1 MIQVVLKQNK
11 NKKMPNAYGL
21 YYAYPVV
28 NETYDLDKLAE
39 HMSSHNT
46 PFSKGAIKGM
56 LTDAVNCIRE
66 LNLQGIAVKINDLAI
81 FSLGIK
87 NKMGAKSI
95 GEWSAAKNIAGVKS
109 RARATGNLIS
119 ASLNLDA
126 TIKRVD
132 KGVIVVDGSGTN
144 GGGTDGGGSNGGGNT
159 PSGGSSTGDNTSGGS
174 STGDNTSG
182 GTGKD
187 DSGTSGGD
195 SGSNG
200 DNEHIVL

>member
-144 GGGTDGGGSNGGGNT
+144 GGGTDGGGSN
-159 PSGGSSTGDNTSGGS
+159 SGGSNPSGGS

-182 GTGKD
+182 GTGKG
-187 DSGTSGGD
+187 DSGTTGGGGSDGD
-195 SGSNG
+195 SA
-200 DNEHIVL
+200 DVTI

>member
-132 KGVIVVDGSGTN
+132 KGVIVVDG
-144 GGGTDGGGSNGGGNT
+144 GGTDGGGSNGGGSNG
-159 PSGGSSTGDNTSGGS
+159 GGSNPSGGS

-182 GTGKD
+182 GTGKG
-187 DSGTSGGD
+187 DSGTTGGGSDGD
-195 SGSNG
+195 SA
-200 DNEHIVL
+200 DVTI

>member
-119 ASLNLDA
+119 ANLNLDA

-132 KGVIVVDGSGTN
+132 KGVIIVD
-144 GGGTDGGGSNGGGNT
+144 GGGTDGGGTDGGGNT
-159 PSGGSSTGDNTSGGS
+159 PSGGDSSGDSTSGGS
-174 STGDNTSG
+174 NKGDSTTTGGGTDGSGTTGDNG
-182 GTGKD
+182 HV
-187 DSGTSGGD
+187 
-195 SGSNG
+195 N
-200 DNEHIVL
+200 L

>member
-132 KGVIVVDGSGTN
+132 KGVTVPGGVTD
-144 GGGTDGGGSNGGGNT
+144 GGGTNGGGSNGGGSN
-159 PSGGSSTGDNTSGGS
+159 PSGGS

-182 GTGKD
+182 GTGKG
-187 DSGTSGGD
+187 DSGTTGGGGSDGD
-195 SGSNG
+195 ST
-200 DNEHIVL
+200 DVTI

>member
-66 LNLQGIAVKINDLAI
+66 LNLQGIAVKIDNLAI

-119 ASLNLDA
+119 ANLNLDA

-132 KGVIVVDGSGTN
+132 KGVIIVD
-144 GGGTDGGGSNGGGNT
+144 GGGTDGGGTDGGGTDGGGNT
-159 PSGGSSTGDNTSGGS
+159 PSGGDSSGDSTSGGS
-174 STGDNTSG
+174 NKGDSTTTGGGTDGSGTTGDNG
-182 GTGKD
+182 HV
-187 DSGTSGGD
+187 
-195 SGSNG
+195 N
-200 DNEHIVL
+200 L

>member
-66 LNLQGIAVKINDLAI
+66 LNLQGIAVKIDNLAI

-132 KGVIVVDGSGTN
+132 NGVIVID

-159 PSGGSSTGDNTSGGS
+159 PSGGSSTGDNTSGG
-174 STGDNTSG
+174 
-182 GTGKD
+182 TGKD
-187 DSGTSGGD
+187 DSGTTGGG
-195 SGSNG
+195 SGSDS

>member
-132 KGVIVVDGSGTN
+132 KGVIVVDGSGT
-144 GGGTDGGGSNGGGNT
+144 DGGGSNGGGSNG
-159 PSGGSSTGDNTSGGS
+159 GGSNPSGGS

-182 GTGKD
+182 GTGKG
-187 DSGTSGGD
+187 DSGTTGGGGSDGD
-195 SGSNG
+195 SA
-200 DNEHIVL
+200 DVTI

>member
-95 GEWSAAKNIAGVKS
+95 AEWSAAKNIAGVKS

-132 KGVIVVDGSGTN
+132 KGVTVTGGVTD
-144 GGGTDGGGSNGGGNT
+144 GGGTNGGGSNGGGSN
-159 PSGGSSTGDNTSGGS
+159 PSGGS

-182 GTGKD
+182 GTGKG
-187 DSGTSGGD
+187 DSGTTGGGGSDGD
-195 SGSNG
+195 ST
-200 DNEHIVL
+200 DVTI

>member
-95 GEWSAAKNIAGVKS
+95 ADWSAAKNIAGVKS

-132 KGVIVVDGSGTN
+132 KGVTVT
-144 GGGTDGGGSNGGGNT
+144 GGGTDGGGTNGGGTNG
-159 PSGGSSTGDNTSGGS
+159 GGSNPSGGS

-182 GTGKD
+182 GTGKG
-187 DSGTSGGD
+187 DSGTTGGGGSDGD
-195 SGSNG
+195 ST
-200 DNEHIVL
+200 DVTI

>member
-132 KGVIVVDGSGTN
+132 KGVIVVDGGGTN
-144 GGGTDGGGSNGGGNT
+144 GGGTDGSGSNGGGSN
-159 PSGGSSTGDNTSGGS
+159 PSGGS

>member
-1 MIQVVLKQNK
+1 MRKGKSMIQVVLKQNK

-132 KGVIVVDGSGTN
+132 KGVTVTGGGTN
-144 GGGTDGGGSNGGGNT
+144 GGGSN
-159 PSGGSSTGDNTSGGS
+159 PSGGSSTGDNTSGGTDKGN
-174 STGDNTSG
+174 TGTTG
-182 GTGKD
+182 GN
-187 DSGTSGGD
+187 SGTTGGD
-195 SGSNG
+195 ST
-200 DNEHIVL
+200 DVTI

>member
-66 LNLQGIAVKINDLAI
+66 LNLQGIAVKITDLAI

-87 NKMGAKSI
+87 NKKGAKSI
-95 GEWSAAKNIAGVKS
+95 ADWSAAKNIAGVKS

-119 ASLNLDA
+119 ANLNLDA

-132 KGVIVVDGSGTN
+132 KGVIIVD
-144 GGGTDGGGSNGGGNT
+144 GGGTDGGGTDGGGTDGGGNT
-159 PSGGSSTGDNTSGGS
+159 PSGGDSSGDSTSGGS
-174 STGDNTSG
+174 NKGDSTTTGGGTNGSGTDGSGTTGDNG
-182 GTGKD
+182 HV
-187 DSGTSGGD
+187 
-195 SGSNG
+195 N
-200 DNEHIVL
+200 L

>member
-132 KGVIVVDGSGTN
+132 KGVIVI
-144 GGGTDGGGSNGGGNT
+144 DGGGSNGGGNT

-182 GTGKD
+182 ETGKD

>member
-87 NKMGAKSI
+87 NKMGAK
-95 GEWSAAKNIAGVKS
+95 NIAGVKS

-132 KGVIVVDGSGTN
+132 KGVIVID

-159 PSGGSSTGDNTSGGS
+159 PSGGSSTGDNTSGG
-174 STGDNTSG
+174 
-182 GTGKD
+182 TGKD
-187 DSGTSGGD
+187 DSGTTGGG
-195 SGSNG
+195 SGSDS

>member
-132 KGVIVVDGSGTN
+132 KGVTVPGGVTDGGGTNGVGTN
-144 GGGTDGGGSNGGGNT
+144 GGGSN
-159 PSGGSSTGDNTSGGS
+159 PSGGS

-182 GTGKD
+182 GTGKG
-187 DSGTSGGD
+187 DSGTTGGGGSDGD
-195 SGSNG
+195 ST
-200 DNEHIVL
+200 DVTI

>member
-132 KGVIVVDGSGTN
+132 KGVTATGGVTDGGGTAGGGTN
-144 GGGTDGGGSNGGGNT
+144 GGGTNGGSN
-159 PSGGSSTGDNTSGGS
+159 PSGGS

-182 GTGKD
+182 GTGKG
-187 DSGTSGGD
+187 DSGTTGGGGSDGD
-195 SGSNG
+195 SA
-200 DNEHIVL
+200 DVTI

>member
-39 HMSSHNT
+39 QMSSPNT

-66 LNLQGIAVKINDLAI
+66 LNLQGIAVKIDNLAI

-132 KGVIVVDGSGTN
+132 KGVIVID

-200 DNEHIVL
+200 DNDHIVL

>member
-66 LNLQGIAVKINDLAI
+66 LNLQGIAVKIDNLAI

-132 KGVIVVDGSGTN
+132 KGVIVID
-144 GGGTDGGGSNGGGNT
+144 GGGTDGGGSNVGGNT
-159 PSGGSSTGDNTSGGS
+159 PSGGS

-187 DSGTSGGD
+187 DSGTTGGG
-195 SGSNG
+195 SGSDS

>member
-46 PFSKGAIKGM
+46 PFSKGAIKGI

-132 KGVIVVDGSGTN
+132 KGVTVPGGVTDGGGMNGGGTN
-144 GGGTDGGGSNGGGNT
+144 GGGSN
-159 PSGGSSTGDNTSGGS
+159 PSGGS

-182 GTGKD
+182 GTGKG
-187 DSGTSGGD
+187 DSGTTGGGGSDGD
-195 SGSNG
+195 ST
-200 DNEHIVL
+200 DVTI

>member
-132 KGVIVVDGSGTN
+132 KGVIVVDG
-144 GGGTDGGGSNGGGNT
+144 GGTDGGGSNGGGSNGGGSN
-159 PSGGSSTGDNTSGGS
+159 PSGGSSTGDNTSGG
-174 STGDNTSG
+174 TDKG
-182 GTGKD
+182 
-187 DSGTSGGD
+187 DSGTTGGGGSDGD
-195 SGSNG
+195 SA
-200 DNEHIVL
+200 DVTI

>member
-95 GEWSAAKNIAGVKS
+95 AEWSAAKNIAGVKS

-132 KGVIVVDGSGTN
+132 KGVTVPGGVTDGGGTN
-144 GGGTDGGGSNGGGNT
+144 GGGSN
-159 PSGGSSTGDNTSGGS
+159 PSGGS

-182 GTGKD
+182 GTGKG
-187 DSGTSGGD
+187 DSGTTGGGGSDGD
-195 SGSNG
+195 SA
-200 DNEHIVL
+200 DVTI

>member
-66 LNLQGIAVKINDLAI
+66 LNLQGIALKIDNLAI

-132 KGVIVVDGSGTN
+132 KGVIVID

-159 PSGGSSTGDNTSGGS
+159 PSGGSSTGDNTSGG
-174 STGDNTSG
+174 
-182 GTGKD
+182 TGKD
-187 DSGTSGGD
+187 DSGTTGGG
-195 SGSNG
+195 SGSDS

>member
-132 KGVIVVDGSGTN
+132 KGVTVTGGVTDGGGTN
-144 GGGTDGGGSNGGGNT
+144 GGGSN
-159 PSGGSSTGDNTSGGS
+159 PSGGS

-182 GTGKD
+182 GTGKG
-187 DSGTSGGD
+187 DSGTTGGGGSDGD
-195 SGSNG
+195 STDVQSNMG
-200 DNEHIVL
+200 

>member
-95 GEWSAAKNIAGVKS
+95 AEWSAAKHIAGVKS

-132 KGVIVVDGSGTN
+132 KGVIVTGGS
-144 GGGTDGGGSNGGGNT
+144 GTDGGGSNGGGSNG
-159 PSGGSSTGDNTSGGS
+159 GGSNPSGGS

-182 GTGKD
+182 GTGKG
-187 DSGTSGGD
+187 DSGTTGGGGSDGD
-195 SGSNG
+195 SS
-200 DNEHIVL
+200 DVTI

>member
-132 KGVIVVDGSGTN
+132 KGVTATGGVTDGGGTAGGGTN
-144 GGGTDGGGSNGGGNT
+144 GGGSN
-159 PSGGSSTGDNTSGGS
+159 PSGGS

-182 GTGKD
+182 GTGKG
-187 DSGTSGGD
+187 DSGTTGGGGSDGD
-195 SGSNG
+195 ST
-200 DNEHIVL
+200 DVTI

>member
-132 KGVIVVDGSGTN
+132 KGVIVVDG
-144 GGGTDGGGSNGGGNT
+144 GGTDGGGSNGGGSN
-159 PSGGSSTGDNTSGGS
+159 SGGSNPSGGS

-182 GTGKD
+182 GTGKG
-187 DSGTSGGD
+187 DSGTTGGGGSDGD
-195 SGSNG
+195 SA
-200 DNEHIVL
+200 DVTI

>member
-119 ASLNLDA
+119 ANLNLDA

-132 KGVIVVDGSGTN
+132 KGVIIVD
-144 GGGTDGGGSNGGGNT
+144 GGGTDGGGNT
-159 PSGGSSTGDNTSGGS
+159 PSGGDSSGDSTSGGS
-174 STGDNTSG
+174 NKGDSTTTGGGTDGSGTTGDNG
-182 GTGKD
+182 HV
-187 DSGTSGGD
+187 
-195 SGSNG
+195 N
-200 DNEHIVL
+200 L

>member
-132 KGVIVVDGSGTN
+132 KGVIVVDG
-144 GGGTDGGGSNGGGNT
+144 GGTDGGGSNGGGSNG
-159 PSGGSSTGDNTSGGS
+159 GGSNPSGGS

-182 GTGKD
+182 GTGKG
-187 DSGTSGGD
+187 DSGTTGGGGSDGD
-195 SGSNG
+195 SA
-200 DNEHIVL
+200 DVTI

>member
-132 KGVIVVDGSGTN
+132 KGVIVVDG
-144 GGGTDGGGSNGGGNT
+144 GGTDGGGSN
-159 PSGGSSTGDNTSGGS
+159 SGGSNGGGSNPSGGS

-182 GTGKD
+182 GTGKG
-187 DSGTSGGD
+187 DSGTTGGGGSDGD
-195 SGSNG
+195 SA
-200 DNEHIVL
+200 DVTI

>member
-66 LNLQGIAVKINDLAI
+66 LNLQGIAVKIDNLAI

-132 KGVIVVDGSGTN
+132 KGVIVID
-144 GGGTDGGGSNGGGNT
+144 GGGTDSGGSNGGGNT
-159 PSGGSSTGDNTSGGS
+159 PSGGSSTGDNTSRGS

>member
-95 GEWSAAKNIAGVKS
+95 AEWSAAKNIAGVKS

-132 KGVIVVDGSGTN
+132 KGVTVTGGVTDGGGTAGGGTN
-144 GGGTDGGGSNGGGNT
+144 GGGSN
-159 PSGGSSTGDNTSGGS
+159 PSGGS

-182 GTGKD
+182 GTGKG
-187 DSGTSGGD
+187 DSGTTGGGGSDGD
-195 SGSNG
+195 SA
-200 DNEHIVL
+200 DVTI

>member
-95 GEWSAAKNIAGVKS
+95 AEWSAAKHIAGVKS

-132 KGVIVVDGSGTN
+132 KGVTVTSGVTDGGGTN
-144 GGGTDGGGSNGGGNT
+144 GGGSN
-159 PSGGSSTGDNTSGGS
+159 PSGGS

-182 GTGKD
+182 GTGKG
-187 DSGTSGGD
+187 DSGTTGGGGSDGD
-195 SGSNG
+195 ST
-200 DNEHIVL
+200 DVTI

>member
-1 MIQVVLKQNK
+1 
-11 NKKMPNAYGL
+11 
-21 YYAYPVV
+21 
-28 NETYDLDKLAE
+28 
-39 HMSSHNT
+39 MSSHNT

-132 KGVIVVDGSGTN
+132 KGVTVT
-144 GGGTDGGGSNGGGNT
+144 GGGSNGGGSN
-159 PSGGSSTGDNTSGGS
+159 PSGGSSTGDNTSGGTDKGN
-174 STGDNTSG
+174 TGTTG
-182 GTGKD
+182 GN
-187 DSGTSGGD
+187 SGTTGGD
-195 SGSNG
+195 ST
-200 DNEHIVL
+200 DVTI

>member
-1 MIQVVLKQNK
+1 
-11 NKKMPNAYGL
+11 
-21 YYAYPVV
+21 
-28 NETYDLDKLAE
+28 
-39 HMSSHNT
+39 
-46 PFSKGAIKGM
+46 M

-66 LNLQGIAVKINDLAI
+66 LNLQGIAVKIDNLAI

-132 KGVIVVDGSGTN
+132 KGVIVID

>member
-66 LNLQGIAVKINDLAI
+66 LNLQGIAVKIDNLAI

-132 KGVIVVDGSGTN
+132 KGVIVID

-159 PSGGSSTGDNTSGGS
+159 PSGGSSM
-174 STGDNTSG
+174 GDNTSG

-187 DSGTSGGD
+187 DSGTTGGG
-195 SGSNG
+195 SGSDS

>member
-132 KGVIVVDGSGTN
+132 KGVTVPGGGTD
-144 GGGTDGGGSNGGGNT
+144 GGGTDGGGSNGGGSN
-159 PSGGSSTGDNTSGGS
+159 PSGGS

-182 GTGKD
+182 GTGKG
-187 DSGTSGGD
+187 DSGTTGGGGSDGD
-195 SGSNG
+195 ST
-200 DNEHIVL
+200 DVTI

>member
-132 KGVIVVDGSGTN
+132 KGVIVID
-144 GGGTDGGGSNGGGNT
+144 GGGTDGGGSNGGGSNGGGNT
-159 PSGGSSTGDNTSGGS
+159 PSGGS

>member
-132 KGVIVVDGSGTN
+132 KGVIVI
-144 GGGTDGGGSNGGGNT
+144 DGGGSNGGGNT